1 MLTEAA
7 DTVVLSRFEHAA
19 LLADRAALVA
29 LQAAFE
35 KLQLQF
41 QTLLRQRFGSTSE
54 SADQLM
60 LFGSSDV
67 EVIEQTVVV
76 ADAPIAPKRKPT
88 AERQRL
94 VLPADLP
101 EQRIEIDEYLAVP

>member
-7 DTVVLSRFEHAA
+7 DTVVLSRSEHAA

-60 LFGSSDV
+60 LFGANTRVAPQPRRAAIDV
-67 EVIEQTVVV
+67 
-76 ADAPIAPKRKPT
+76 
-88 AERQRL
+88 L
-94 VLPADLP
+94 
-101 EQRIEIDEYLAVP
+101 LATMMARSL